1 MNVLPLLCYL
11 FYRVVYFIQG
21 NSCSFSI
28 NNIFMFLVAWK
39 NILVFFFSKKK
50 VVQLLLVLCHLFD
63 SLLPTDFISDIQ
75 NVKKKKTVLQ
85 NSKIF
90 KKIRRL
96 FTIKQLLPS
105 NSCNVLLV
113 SHILFSFH
121 SPTIVHKIF
130 GTDSSFHME
139 QCTTGKN
146 FYLYWQIF
154 HFMSGAEHQAIIL

>member
-39 NILVFFFSKKK
+39 NILVFFFRKKK
-50 VVQLLLVLCHLFD
+50 QFSCCQFCVIYLILSFLQTLFPIYRM
-63 SLLPTDFISDIQ
+63 SRR
-75 NVKKKKTVLQ
+75 KKQ
-85 NSKIF
+85 F
-90 KKIRRL
+90 YKKIRRL

-105 NSCNVLLV
+105 NSCNILLV